1 MKQSKNKESKSEKK
15 RILAFY
21 ENLLNELW
29 KTFSPV
35 LGDNAMA
42 AIINRAQKISSIEY
56 KILNKLSQ
64 NKERI
69 SLKEIEQRLDK
80 IDTNT
85 LKNSLT
91 KFSKEFM
98 NILKVLTE
106 DIILKMA
113 KNLYKKTGIKNLCY
127 AGGVALNSKAN
138 YRLLKETEF
147 ENVFIQPAATDAGG
161 ALGAALWVW
170 HQLFDKKEKQVLEHA
185 YLGKGFSYDEI
196 KNSLQIH
203 CLLYTSPSPRD

>member
-42 AIINRAQKISSIEY
+42 TIINRAQKISSIEY

-106 DIILKMA
+106 DIILKM
-113 KNLYKKTGIKNLCY
+113 
-127 AGGVALNSKAN
+127 S
-138 YRLLKETEF
+138 
-147 ENVFIQPAATDAGG
+147 
-161 ALGAALWVW
+161 
-170 HQLFDKKEKQVLEHA
+170 HQQQEEKSGKEKKH
-185 YLGKGFSYDEI
+185 
-196 KNSLQIH
+196 
-203 CLLYTSPSPRD
+203 